1 MPGASSFVPKHQL
14 HWDSSII
21 SLLVT
26 DSTCD
31 KNASAV
37 QSGSCPKGRLIQRG
51 FTMIHHDVALSV
63 EAR

>member
-31 KNASAV
+31 KNAAV
-37 QSGSCPKGRLIQRG
+37 QSIGQLSQRSPHSEG
-51 FTMIHHDVALSV
+51 IHHDSP
-63 EAR
+63 